1 MSKKKIILITV
12 ISVVIIL
19 LIAGIIYFIVSN
31 NNKANETPIIETI
44 NANLKEK
51 NKYVFSTTFDD
62 NNKVY
67 YAKNQETAYI
77 NSCYDGIESKYLVKD
92 GNTYLLQDSQKE
104 YFTYKNNTTQLNKI
118 TEQFDELLTQ
128 EPTKGEEEINGKKY
142 KYDEYT
148 GITNLVI
155 QDLIGDEEIE
165 EQDIKTR
172 FYYKNN
178 KLEYMKT
185 IIGDKEEILK
195 IDISYDVDDNLFNI
209 PADYEEG

>member
-1 MSKKKIILITV
+1 MNKKKIILITV

-128 EPTKGEEEINGKKY
+128 EPTKGEEEVNGKKY
-142 KYDEYT
+142 NYDEYT
-148 GITNLVI
+148 GITNLAI
-155 QDLIGDEEIE
+155 QNLIEDEQID
-165 EQDIKTR
+165 EQNIKTR

-185 IIGDKEEILK
+185 IVGDKEELLK
-195 IDISYDVDDNLFNI
+195 IDISYNVDDNLFNI
-209 PADYEEG
+209 PSDYTEG